1 MVPNYLLLPAPFSM
15 YDRYIHTCVQR
26 DTVLCKVCPF
36 KGGICS
42 MLSYGQTGS
51 GKTFTMSGLL
61 NLMAEDLFNHEDVK
75 NGEILK
81 KSAVVEAQRQPSTVH
96 GLNFLFDF

>member
-1 MVPNYLLLPAPFSM
+1 
-15 YDRYIHTCVQR
+15 
-26 DTVLCKVCPF
+26 
-36 KGGICS
+36 

-81 KSAVVEAQRQPSTVH
+81 KSAVVEAQR
-96 GLNFLFDF
+96 

>member
-1 MVPNYLLLPAPFSM
+1 
-15 YDRYIHTCVQR
+15 
-26 DTVLCKVCPF
+26 
-36 KGGICS
+36 

-75 NGEILK
+75 NGEILN
-81 KSAVVEAQRQPSTVH
+81 KSAVVEAQRQPSTVY

>member
-1 MVPNYLLLPAPFSM
+1 
-15 YDRYIHTCVQR
+15 
-26 DTVLCKVCPF
+26 
-36 KGGICS
+36 

-61 NLMAEDLFNHEDVK
+61 NLMAEDLFNREDVK

-96 GLNFLFDF
+96 G